1 MRPGQSARS
10 VDAARKAVP
19 YPGIAITICCAAPD
33 EAIWAFFKSRYTL
46 SVRTLPGGIGPSMC
60 VFEPAAR
67 YTAAT
72 LMLNLDISRGWP
84 PARLGQATV
93 AMPLDRSS
101 RVFDSLRGEATRTVR
116 GLLEGR
122 CATDTGVK

>member
-1 MRPGQSARS
+1 MR
-10 VDAARKAVP
+10 
-19 YPGIAITICCAAPD
+19 
-33 EAIWAFFKSRYTL
+33 
-46 SVRTLPGGIGPSMC
+46 

-67 YTAAT
+67 HTAAT
-72 LMLNLDISRGWP
+72 LMLDLDTSPGWP
-84 PARLGQATV
+84 LARLGRATV

-101 RVFDSLRGEATRTVR
+101 YVSDSLRGEVTRTVR